1 MKNMYKKLCVALV
14 TTVIAVFAQS
24 QPPLINCQGRL
35 FDGEKALEG
44 NVKMIMRIFDQP
56 TGGRQLYED
65 TSTVSV
71 VDGLYSTFLGDNTTS
86 GSLREALAAPS
97 SWLEVTANGI
107 TFTPRERLSS
117 VPYATMA
124 EGIRPGGI
132 TAEMIGPQT
141 VADSHIKD
149 GSISGTKLAPKSVT
163 SIHLAQNAVG
173 TDHLADGAVTPPKLS
188 QSYWSTSGNVT
199 QGGTITFIGTLDGR
213 PLDFR
218 VSNKRALRLEPT
230 KTSPNIVG
238 GHEVNSTGTGVVG
251 ATISGG
257 GAPGSPNQ
265 VKGDFASVNGGAGNL
280 AAADRSVVGG
290 GRENIAGGVASV
302 VNGGFSNLVAQSY
315 GVVGGGYGNR
325 NEGYVATIGGGWNN
339 IATGKVAT
347 VSGGQGNHAEGNAST
362 VGGGW
367 KNTAA
372 GDAATVS
379 GGHSNRAEGNY
390 AAIGGGT
397 NNFVTGDFAV
407 VPGGS
412 DNVASGDYSFAA
424 GRGAKASH
432 PGTVI
437 FGGSQAA
444 DIVSTAPDQF
454 LIRAKGNVGID
465 TTSPKEKL
473 SVAGNVQADAFIGDG
488 SRLSGIA
495 TTPKP
500 GSLTDAQIAAQANI
514 APGKIAGTALTEKT
528 NFQGDVTGLANNL
541 RLKPGAIMEDHLR
554 PGMIDEALQQSPL
567 TTQVTQLM
575 RDAVRRDIVVGGDV
589 VGTLDNLQ
597 LAKGS
602 VGSDQLDPAIAG
614 VIKSAAQVPGLV
626 EQMGT
631 MRQMSEPN
639 ALHYNGDVAG
649 SYSNLQIRAGAITDD
664 KLAPGL
670 IERRMNQA
678 LKTSDLAT
686 RMNKIEGSTM
696 TAGTMF
702 KGDIIG
708 SANDLQIRP
717 GSVTADKLAAGI
729 LAPFATS
736 IAQIGESTLK
746 KNTVYGG
753 DLIGTADKLQIKPG
767 SITADKLAPGLFETY
782 LKSSDVASSMSK
794 LAGQSITKN
803 TVFHGDVVGTVD
815 GLKINPEIIENAVNS
830 SQITKQLARD
840 IAEIKNTGIDAMKIT
855 QMIEGLQANTLQSD
869 VVFKGDVEGP
879 ADALRLKDGSIT
891 ARHLAPGAVKLEQLV
906 IAGEFS
912 PSQNASAEL
921 GSGKRRWKGLFLEER
936 IDYGNRLALT
946 SGGVVRMT
954 VDGEGN
960 LSVSGL
966 RINGTP
972 ESPNIIG
979 GHSSNKADGAVGA
992 VIGGGGNNKQPNLV
1006 TSQYGTIGGGFG
1018 NRVLGFDST
1027 ISGGQ
1032 DNLGRGT
1039 AGAIGGGFMNITDG
1053 LFASVGGGAANE
1065 ATANLAAIAG
1075 GFSNK
1080 VTGAYATIP
1089 GGYQNEAVG
1098 DFSLAAGR
1106 RAAANHAGSFV
1117 WADAT
1122 ASTFGS
1128 TGINQF
1134 AVRASGGTHIYSNSR
1149 LNSGV
1154 KLNSGSGSWSMLS
1167 DKNHKDNLIEID
1179 PTAVLEQLERLPVYS
1194 WNYKSQSDEI
1204 RHVGPTSQDFKQAF
1218 GIGEEDTHISSID
1231 ADGVAL
1237 SAIKGL
1243 ILQLREKE
1251 GQIEKLN
1258 EENSALRR
1266 RFDVVEE
1273 RVNTFF
1279 EILEQLPAE

>member
-1 MKNMYKKLCVALV
+1 
-14 TTVIAVFAQS
+14 
-24 QPPLINCQGRL
+24 
-35 FDGEKALEG
+35 
-44 NVKMIMRIFDQP
+44 
-56 TGGRQLYED
+56 
-65 TSTVSV
+65 
-71 VDGLYSTFLGDNTTS
+71 
-86 GSLREALAAPS
+86 
-97 SWLEVTANGI
+97 
-107 TFTPRERLSS
+107 
-117 VPYATMA
+117 
-124 EGIRPGGI
+124 
-132 TAEMIGPQT
+132 
-141 VADSHIKD
+141 
-149 GSISGTKLAPKSVT
+149 
-163 SIHLAQNAVG
+163 
-173 TDHLADGAVTPPKLS
+173 
-188 QSYWSTSGNVT
+188 
-199 QGGTITFIGTLDGR
+199 
-213 PLDFR
+213 
-218 VSNKRALRLEPT
+218 
-230 KTSPNIVG
+230 
-238 GHEVNSTGTGVVG
+238 
-251 ATISGG
+251 
-257 GAPGSPNQ
+257 
-265 VKGDFASVNGGAGNL
+265 
-280 AAADRSVVGG
+280 
-290 GRENIAGGVASV
+290 
-302 VNGGFSNLVAQSY
+302 
-315 GVVGGGYGNR
+315 
-325 NEGYVATIGGGWNN
+325 
-339 IATGKVAT
+339 
-347 VSGGQGNHAEGNAST
+347 
-362 VGGGW
+362 
-367 KNTAA
+367 
-372 GDAATVS
+372 
-379 GGHSNRAEGNY
+379 
-390 AAIGGGT
+390 
-397 NNFVTGDFAV
+397 GDFAV

-528 NFQGDVTGLANNL
+528 NFQGDVAGLSNNL

-631 MRQMSEPN
+631 MREMADPSKLSFKGDVVGDINNLTIRPGSIDAGKLSKDLNDEMMALREIANPANIMLKGDITGSLADTQIAPGSVDAKKLDPAITEELAAIRQIADPKRLGFNGEVAGLYNDLRIKPGAIKMDKLSPEILEELATLRQMSEPN

-649 SYSNLQIRAGAITDD
+649 AYSNLQIRAGAITDD

-708 SANDLQIRP
+708 SANDLQIKP

-869 VVFKGDVEGP
+869 VIFKGDVEGP

-1149 LNSGV
+1149 LSSGV